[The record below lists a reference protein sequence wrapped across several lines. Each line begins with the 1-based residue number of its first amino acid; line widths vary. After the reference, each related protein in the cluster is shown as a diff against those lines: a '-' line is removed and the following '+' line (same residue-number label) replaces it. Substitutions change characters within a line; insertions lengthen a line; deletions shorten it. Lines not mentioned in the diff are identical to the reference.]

1 VKDTAGQG
9 NPACPG
15 CGHDPPRP
23 LTASF
28 LLCGGLTAAAQQQAS
43 VTPLVAGTINT
54 VTRTNPRKINGPWAD
69 GRVLD
74 LHSSGS
80 EFLGYDEFG
89 HEQFDTRRTEVGE
102 LLYRLK
108 YRNDATAIDEI
119 GIVAGEFIRS
129 WRVEF
134 EVIVPAPPT
143 RARRV
148 QPLHQIADEL
158 ARRFE
163 VPVVKAVTKNA
174 AGAAEL
180 KDLREFHERQ
190 AVLEGALSVNAAA
203 IAGKRVLLVGDLIR
217 SGATLGAVATALS
230 DAGAAIIFAFALT
243 KTRRV

>member
-1 VKDTAGQG
+1 MTK
-9 NPACPG
+9 
-15 CGHDPPRP
+15 
-23 LTASF
+23 
-28 LLCGGLTAAAQQQAS
+28 
-43 VTPLVAGTINT
+43 
-54 VTRTNPRKINGPWAD
+54 TNPRKIDGPWAD

-74 LHSSGS
+74 LHSTGS

-108 YRNDATAIDEI
+108 YRNDASAIGEI
-119 GIVAGEFIRS
+119 GTVAEQFIRS
-129 WRVEF
+129 WCIGF
-134 EVIVPAPPT
+134 DIIVPAPPT
-143 RARRV
+143 RSRRV

-158 ARRFE
+158 ARRFA
-163 VPVVKAVTKNA
+163 VPVVKAVSKNA

-190 AVLEGALSVNAAA
+190 AVLQGALSVNSRP
-203 IAGKRVLLVGDLIR
+203 IAGKRVLLMDDLIR

-230 DAGAAIIFAFALT
+230 EAGAATIFAFALT

>member
-1 VKDTAGQG
+1 
-9 NPACPG
+9 
-15 CGHDPPRP
+15 
-23 LTASF
+23 
-28 LLCGGLTAAAQQQAS
+28 
-43 VTPLVAGTINT
+43 VTKTS
-54 VTRTNPRKINGPWAD
+54 PRKIDGPWAD

-108 YRNDATAIDEI
+108 YRSDATAIAEI
-119 GIVAGEFIRS
+119 GVVAEQFIRS
-129 WRVEF
+129 WQIKF
-134 EVIVPAPPT
+134 DVIVPAPPT
-143 RARRV
+143 RARRI

-158 ARRFE
+158 ARRFD
-163 VPVVKAVTKNA
+163 VPVVKAVSKKA

-180 KDLREFHERQ
+180 KNLREFHERQ
-190 AVLEGALSVNAAA
+190 AVLQGALMVNVRP
-203 IAGKRVLLVGDLIR
+203 IAGKRVLLIDDLIR
-217 SGATLGAVATALS
+217 SGATLGAVAAALT